1 MDIYHYIKFKVYSM
15 MAWFMVCCEMI
26 TIGLGNIHIE
36 TIKTEENV
44 SPCDENS

>member
-1 MDIYHYIKFKVYSM
+1 

-36 TIKTEENV
+36 TLKTEENV